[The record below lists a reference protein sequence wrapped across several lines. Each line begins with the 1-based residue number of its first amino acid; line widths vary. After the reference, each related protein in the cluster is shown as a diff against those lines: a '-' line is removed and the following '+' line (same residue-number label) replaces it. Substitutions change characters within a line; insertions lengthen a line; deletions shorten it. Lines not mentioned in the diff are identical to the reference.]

1 MFEFR
6 GIKTQIN
13 IHSCRVC
20 LEIVYDDCVSFKQNN
35 DLSQLFEFCIG
46 ISVSPED
53 VLQILCNKCIK
64 IIREFANFKRQCH
77 AADELWKSQLH
88 QDTGDVQQRQ
98 RKKKGNGL
106 YRNYQ
111 IDLTDALI
119 KGVKK
124 EENHEDLA
132 VDATYLSQDENEC
145 DIQDDNIYDTYINKN
160 EYQLKA
166 NACLKTEDKQ
176 LKRNPQKQQRNSNIN
191 GKYWRLDV
199 NESDNESHDKEGL
212 IKVLE
217 CSKCKKQYRKYIY

>member
-88 QDTGDVQQRQ
+88 QD
-98 RKKKGNGL
+98 
-106 YRNYQ
+106 
-111 IDLTDALI
+111 
-119 KGVKK
+119 GVKK